1 MGIKEKDLQT
11 VNSIEGGKL
20 RCVTANGESRNVK
33 IFEAVGYEIRR
44 ERVTIYD
51 ETVTFAQDESAPYPT
66 DVKTLTNF
74 PQNIPQTLIVTVDG
88 NEESYELKKTVSS
101 GAIFYYYGGT
111 DSKLP
116 YPDMGDDIVQIQ
128 MFSVMGTWYLCAT
141 NGEHTIKIQYETEGI
156 YVTQG
161 FQKAVGSF
169 AEPVWVTIT
178 DDGNGNFSTDTE
190 SATIYNAVKNGRI
203 VLAKWNSQ
211 AGGGSTIDSALI
223 MPLVEY
229 NSNGMVPSTKFRNT
243 GMIPAGNQIQVF
255 MEEFA
260 IVGTTVY
267 HRMLQKTIE

>member
-11 VNSIEGGKL
+11 VQSIEGGKL
-20 RCVTANGESRNVK
+20 RCVTANGESRNVGL
-33 IFEAVGYEIRR
+33 FEAVGYDIRK

-51 ETVTFAQDESAPYPT
+51 ETVTFANAEGAPYLT
-66 DVKTLTNF
+66 DGKTLTNF
-74 PQNIPQTLIVTVDG
+74 PQNIPQTLIVTFDG
-88 NEESYELKKTVSS
+88 NEKSYELKQTVSS
-101 GAIFYYYGGT
+101 GDIFYYYGGT

-116 YPDMGDDIVQIQ
+116 YPDIGDDTFQVS
-128 MFSVMGTWYLCAT
+128 MFSVMGSWWLYAT

-178 DDGNGNFSTDTE
+178 DDGNGNFSTDTD

-211 AGGGSTIDSALI
+211 AGGGSTIDSAAFL
-223 MPLVEY
+223 PLVEY

-243 GMIPAGNQIQVF
+243 GMMQAGNQIQVF
-255 MEEFA
+255 MYEFA
-260 IVGTTVY
+260 IVGNTVRYTT
-267 HRMLQKTIE
+267 LQKTIE